1 LLSWSNAI
9 VRHPLRAVTLYQIQ
23 LGI

>member
-9 VRHPLRAVTLYQIQ
+9 MRHPLRAVTLYQIQ